1 MTARLSIVLGPHGQ
15 VRDLRNGAVSVEGF
29 ELEFIEK
36 KRMPDAYRE
45 MARSQP
51 YDICEMAPTSYLM
64 AVAAGAPI
72 TALAIPMTRR
82 FRHAGMQR
90 LRAST
95 IREPKDLEG
104 RRVGVRTYSVTA
116 AVWTRGIFADEYGVD
131 SDRVTWITEE
141 EENVQS
147 FVTPPNVQRLAE
159 GQSIADLLK
168 RGELEAA
175 FGGLA
180 GAGND
185 LDGELV
191 EIVEDADARERDWF
205 RRTGIYPL
213 HGMIV
218 VRNDVLD
225 RHPAL
230 ATALFDAFTQA
241 KAGYLERIRSGEAD
255 GAEDRRYRE
264 LARWVGDPLP
274 YGFDENAKSL
284 AALVRYAHR
293 QRLIPDEPPLQA
305 VFHDPR
311 MSNSN
316 SNSGSGSG
324 NARHETLVTT
334 SRT

>member
-1 MTARLSIVLGPHGQ
+1 MTAKLSIVLGQHGQ
-15 VRDLRNGAVSVEGF
+15 VRDLRDGAVGVDGF

-72 TALAIPMTRR
+72 TALALPMTRR

-90 LRAST
+90 LRMST
-95 IREPKDLEG
+95 IRDPKDLEG
-104 RRVGVRTYSVTA
+104 RRAGVRTYSVTA
-116 AVWTRGIFADEYGVD
+116 AVWTRGIFADEYGLD
-131 SDRVTWITEE
+131 PDKVTWITEE

-147 FVTPPNVQRLAE
+147 FATPPNVQRLAE
-159 GQSIADLLK
+159 GTSLADLMR

-180 GAGND
+180 GAGNE
-185 LDGELV
+185 LDDELV
-191 EIVEDADARERDWF
+191 EIVEDADDRERDWF

-218 VRNDVLD
+218 VRNDVLE
-225 RHPAL
+225 RHPGLAL
-230 ATALFDAFTQA
+230 ALFDAFTQA
-241 KAGYLERIRSGEAD
+241 KQNYLERIRSGEAA
-255 GAEDRRYRE
+255 GAEDIRYRD
-264 LARWVGDPLP
+264 LAQWVGDPLP
-274 YGFDENAKSL
+274 YGFDENRQSL

-293 QRLIPDEPPLQA
+293 QRLIPHEPPLQT
-305 VFHDPR
+305 VFLDPR
-311 MSNSN
+311 VAS
-316 SNSGSGSG
+316 
-324 NARHETLVTT
+324 RETRNNGQHDTPAMA

>member
-1 MTARLSIVLGPHGQ
+1 MTAKLSIVLGQHGQ
-15 VRDLRNGAVSVEGF
+15 VRDLRNGAVGVAGF

-90 LRAST
+90 LRSSM
-95 IREPKDLEG
+95 IRGPKDLEG

-116 AVWTRGIFADEYGVD
+116 AVWTRGIFADEYGLD
-131 SDRVTWITEE
+131 PDKVTWVTEE

-147 FVTPPNVQRLAE
+147 FATPPNVQRLADD
-159 GQSIADLLK
+159 QSIAGLMK
-168 RGELEAA
+168 QGELEAA

-180 GAGND
+180 GAGDD
-185 LDGELV
+185 LEDQLV
-191 EIVEDADARERDWF
+191 EIVDDADARERDWF

-218 VRNDVLD
+218 VRNDVLE
-225 RHPAL
+225 RHPGL
-230 ATALFDAFTQA
+230 ASALFEAFTQA
-241 KAGYLERIRSGEAD
+241 KANYLERIRSGEAI
-255 GAEDRRYRE
+255 GAEDIRYRE
-264 LARWVGDPLP
+264 LAQWVGDPLP

-284 AALVRYAHR
+284 EALVRYAHR
-293 QRLIPDEPPLQA
+293 QRLIPHAPPLRT

-311 MSNSN
+311 VIQSKSQDN
-316 SNSGSGSG
+316 
-324 NARHETLVTT
+324 RHDNPLATA

>member
-1 MTARLSIVLGPHGQ
+1 MTAKLSIVLGPHGQ
-15 VRDLRNGAVSVEGF
+15 VRDLRDGTVGVEGF
-29 ELEFIEK
+29 GLEFIER

-72 TALAIPMTRR
+72 TALALPMTRR

-90 LRAST
+90 LRSSA
-95 IREPKDLEG
+95 IRGPKDLEG

-131 SDRVTWITEE
+131 PDKITWLTEE

-147 FVTPPNVQRLAE
+147 FATPPNVQRLAE
-159 GQSIADLLK
+159 GQSIAEWMK

-185 LDGELV
+185 LEDELV
-191 EIVEDADARERDWF
+191 EIVDDADARERDWF
-205 RRTGIYPL
+205 ERTGIYPL

-218 VRNDVLD
+218 VRNDVLE
-225 RHPAL
+225 RNPTL
-230 ATALFDAFTQA
+230 ATALFDAFERA
-241 KAGYLERIRSGEAD
+241 KANYLERIRSGAAD
-255 GAEDRRYRE
+255 SAEDRRYRE
-264 LARWVGDPLP
+264 LSQWVGDPLP
-274 YGFDENAKSL
+274 YGFDENAPAL

-293 QRLIPDEPPLQA
+293 QRLIPNEPPLQA

-311 MSNSN
+311 I
-316 SNSGSGSG
+316 GTAIG
-324 NARHETLVTT
+324 NARHDALAAA

>member
-1 MTARLSIVLGPHGQ
+1 MTNKLSIVLGQHGQ
-15 VRDLRNGAVSVEGF
+15 VRDLRNGAVGVDGF
-29 ELEFIEK
+29 EFEFIEK

-72 TALAIPMTRR
+72 TALALPMTRR

-90 LRAST
+90 LRSSS
-95 IREPKDLEG
+95 IRGPKDLEG

-116 AVWTRGIFADEYGVD
+116 AVWTRGIFADEYGLD
-131 SDRVTWITEE
+131 PDKVTWITEE

-147 FVTPPNVQRLAE
+147 FATPSNVQRLAD
-159 GQSIADLLK
+159 GQSLADLMK

-185 LDGELV
+185 LEDELV
-191 EIVEDADARERDWF
+191 EIVADADDRERDWF
-205 RRTGIYPL
+205 ERTGIYPL

-218 VRNDVLD
+218 VRNEVLE
-225 RHPAL
+225 RHPDL

-241 KAGYLERIRSGEAD
+241 KSNYLERVRRGEAA
-255 GAEDRRYRE
+255 GAEDLRYRD
-264 LARWVGDPLP
+264 LAQWVGDPLP
-274 YGFDENAKSL
+274 YGLEENAKSL
-284 AALVRYAHR
+284 EALVRYAHR
-293 QRLIPDEPPLQA
+293 QRLIPHDVPLQT
-305 VFHDPR
+305 VFRDPR
-311 MSNSN
+311 IAHDN
-316 SNSGSGSG
+316 
-324 NARHETLVTT
+324 TLATA
-334 SRT
+334 SHS

>member
-1 MTARLSIVLGPHGQ
+1 MTAKLSIVLGPHGQ
-15 VRDLRNGAVSVEGF
+15 VRDLRDGTVGLEGF
-29 ELEFIEK
+29 GLEFIEK

-72 TALAIPMTRR
+72 TALALPMTRR

-90 LRAST
+90 LRSSAL
-95 IREPKDLEG
+95 RGPKDLEG

-131 SDRVTWITEE
+131 PDKIMWITEE

-147 FVTPPNVQRLAE
+147 FATPPNVQRLAE
-159 GQSIADLLK
+159 GQSIAELMK
-168 RGELEAA
+168 CGELEAA

-185 LDGELV
+185 LEHELV
-191 EIVEDADARERDWF
+191 EIVDDAEARERDWF
-205 RRTGIYPL
+205 ERTGIYPL

-218 VRNDVLD
+218 VRNEVLE
-225 RHPAL
+225 RHPTL
-230 ATALFDAFTQA
+230 ATALFDAFALA
-241 KAGYLERIRSGEAD
+241 KANYLERIRRGEAD

-264 LARWVGDPLP
+264 LSQWVGDPLP
-274 YGFDENAKSL
+274 YGFDENAPSL

-293 QRLIPDEPPLQA
+293 QRLIPNEPPLRA

-311 MSNSN
+311 
-316 SNSGSGSG
+316 SGAAPG
-324 NARHETLVTT
+324 NLQHEAPATA
-334 SRT
+334 SRA